1 MSKTTHISFL
11 SLNRYM
17 ENAKT
22 NLAVSDLMML
32 KSAIEVAATRG
43 AFKAEEMATVGQCYD
58 RLSAW
63 LVEMTPPE
71 QPEESTTDQEQPQGE

>member
-11 SLNRYM
+11 LLNRYM

-43 AFKAEEMATVGQCYD
+43 AFKAEEMASVGQCYD
-58 RLSAW
+58 RLSTW
-63 LVEMTPPE
+63 LAEMAPPQQEEAPTTDPE
-71 QPEESTTDQEQPQGE
+71 QTQGE